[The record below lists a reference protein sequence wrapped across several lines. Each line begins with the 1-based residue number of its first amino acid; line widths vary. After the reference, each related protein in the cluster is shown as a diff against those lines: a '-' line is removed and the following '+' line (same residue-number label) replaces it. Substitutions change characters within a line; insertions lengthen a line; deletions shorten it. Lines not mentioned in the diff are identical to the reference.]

1 MTIATQMKVGEEKSI
16 KQKDQDWMKDL
27 SKRIDAGCLNWKP
40 SIKGL
45 TNMDS
50 HKSPRKTCLKP
61 SNTTKE
67 KPSAHIKETKGEEI
81 LAPHLQALVKE
92 STTCKK
98 PIKWI

>member
-1 MTIATQMKVGEEKSI
+1 
-16 KQKDQDWMKDL
+16 
-27 SKRIDAGCLNWKP
+27 
-40 SIKGL
+40 
-45 TNMDS
+45 MDS